1 MATARFAA
9 RRHAARHTD
18 ERVCDD
24 QAAVDLAFRD
34 LEFILAAEHERPV
47 PNYDRRCRNKA
58 CVGNGHLEFGMASNG
73 DVGARVCSACG
84 VVQPGPIIF
93 EDIFGKPQ
101 ACRKLQTDA
110 PLPRADQPV
119 PSHGKCDP

>member
-34 LEFILAAEHERPV
+34 LEFILAAEHERPL

-58 CVGNGHLEFGMASNG
+58 CVGN
-73 DVGARVCSACG
+73 
-84 VVQPGPIIF
+84 
-93 EDIFGKPQ
+93 
-101 ACRKLQTDA
+101 
-110 PLPRADQPV
+110 
-119 PSHGKCDP
+119 